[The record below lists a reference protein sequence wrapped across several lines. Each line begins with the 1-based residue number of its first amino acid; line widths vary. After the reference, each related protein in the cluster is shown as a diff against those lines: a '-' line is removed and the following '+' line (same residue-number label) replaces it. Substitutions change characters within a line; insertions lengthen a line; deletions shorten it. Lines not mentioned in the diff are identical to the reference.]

1 MEEKLVM
8 TLEPDKQPDDKETLA
23 EAVEWVVEMMNT
35 STPRREDV
43 YPSGHY
49 HGD

>member
-1 MEEKLVM
+1 MADPQENEKKEEK
-8 TLEPDKQPDDKETLA
+8 KETLA
-23 EAVEWVVEMMNT
+23 EAVEWVVDMMNT